1 MAVQGTLNSL
11 LSKTVGLLET
21 TFWVQLIGAI
31 AAALL
36 LFVFRLGEGNLLQL
50 GRAPWYSLLGGLLG
64 VAITFFVAGSIAKVG
79 ATTATTAII
88 VGQVATAGLLDHF
101 GLLGLKSCPFTL
113 LDAVGIVL
121 LAIGARLLLH

>member
-36 LFVFRLGEGNLLQL
+36 LFVFRLGEGNQL